1 MKKAFAAISTLF
13 FLMGG
18 ASLLAQD
25 KPPIPTQPG
34 MFYQTSTGY
43 TRAERIDS
51 TGLKN
56 SGLAKSAFTY
66 GIAKV
71 GVDITYANPN
81 AILQLT
87 ERRPVFVFVSQA
99 EISTQQILLVQFR
112 QKKDYREI
120 KKCKANAWTGVNCSV
135 EGRVPLNVIRDSS
148 DNLVITPTTDL
159 APGEYFLLTGNMAGW
174 GENSGYDF
182 GVK

>member
-1 MKKAFAAISTLF
+1 MKRYLIVPV
-13 FLMGG
+13 FLL
-18 ASLLAQD
+18 ATVSLLAQD
-25 KPPIPTQPG
+25 KPAVPNQQG
-34 MFYQTSTGY
+34 MFYQTPTGY

-56 SGLAKSAFTY
+56 SGVAKSAFTY
-66 GIAKV
+66 GIAKA

-87 ERRPVFVFVSQA
+87 DRRPVFVLVSQA
-99 EISTQQILLVQFR
+99 EVSTQQIILVRFR
-112 QKKDYREI
+112 QKKDRREI
-120 KKCKANAWTGVNCSV
+120 KKCNASMWAGINCSV
-135 EGRVPLNVIRDSS
+135 EGRVPLNVDRDPS

-182 GVK
+182 GER